1 MPLNHFTTSRIKHK
15 ERMEIWEEIAFDRE
29 RGAKRLVAE
38 LGDRLLTA
46 AFQITQNAADAED
59 LVFRTF
65 AQVVMK
71 IDQYDGRSAFFTWI
85 YRILLNFRRMD
96 LRKKGANALVFME
109 QLPETED
116 PAPDPAEALAIDSS
130 AAEIRAGVAKLPE
143 VLRETVV
150 LHYFEGLGVSEI
162 AAVAEIPVGTV
173 KYRLF
178 EARRQLARLLVQTNF
193 RNAASKQNGGEERQV
208 RRADR

>member
-1 MPLNHFTTSRIKHK
+1 
-15 ERMEIWEEIAFDRE
+15 MEIWEEIAFDRE

-46 AFQITQNAADAED
+46 AYQITQNSADAED

-65 AQVVMK
+65 SQVIAK
-71 IDQYDGRSAFFTWI
+71 IGQYDGRSAFFTWI

-109 QLPETED
+109 ELPETED
-116 PAPDPAEALAIDSS
+116 PAPDPAEALALDSS
-130 AAEIRAGVAKLPE
+130 AAEVRAGVARLPE
-143 VLRETVV
+143 PLREAVVLR
-150 LHYFEGLGVSEI
+150 YFDGLSVSEI
-162 AAVAEIPVGTV
+162 AALAEVPVGTV

-178 EARRQLARLLVQTNF
+178 EARKQLARYLVQTNF
-193 RNAASKQNGGEERQV
+193 RQSASKQNGGTERQV

>member
-1 MPLNHFTTSRIKHK
+1 
-15 ERMEIWEEIAFDRE
+15 MEIWEEIAFDRE

-46 AFQITQNAADAED
+46 AFQITQNSADAED

-65 AQVVMK
+65 SQVIAKVG
-71 IDQYDGRSAFFTWI
+71 QYDGRSAFFTWI

-109 QLPETED
+109 ELPEMED
-116 PAPDPAEALAIDSS
+116 PTPDPAEVLVLDSS
-130 AAEIRAGVAKLPE
+130 AAEVRAGVARLPE
-143 VLRETVV
+143 PLREAVV

-162 AAVAEIPVGTV
+162 AAVAGIPVGTV
-173 KYRLF
+173 KFRLF
-178 EARRQLARLLVQTNF
+178 EARKQLARYLVQPNF
-193 RNAASKQNGGEERQV
+193 RKAAAKQNGGKERQI

>member
-1 MPLNHFTTSRIKHK
+1 
-15 ERMEIWEEIAFDRE
+15 MEIWEEIAFDRE

-46 AFQITQNAADAED
+46 AYQITQNSADAED

-65 AQVVMK
+65 SQVIAKV
-71 IDQYDGRSAFFTWI
+71 DQYDGRSAFYTWI

-96 LRKKGANALVFME
+96 LRKKGATALVFMDE
-109 QLPETED
+109 LPETED
-116 PAPDPAEALAIDSS
+116 PVPDPAEALAIDSS
-130 AAEIRAGVAKLPE
+130 AAEVRAGVAKLPE
-143 VLRETVV
+143 PLRETVV

-162 AAVAEIPVGTV
+162 AVVAEVPVGTV

-178 EARRQLARLLVQTNF
+178 EARKRLSRILVQTNF
-193 RNAASKQNGGEERQV
+193 RNAASNQNGGTERQI
-208 RRADR
+208 RRIDR

>member
-1 MPLNHFTTSRIKHK
+1 
-15 ERMEIWEEIAFDRE
+15 MEIWEEIAFDRE

-46 AFQITQNAADAED
+46 AYQITQNSADAED

-65 AQVVMK
+65 AQVIAK
-71 IDQYDGRSAFFTWI
+71 IGQYNGRSAFFTWI

-96 LRKKGANALVFME
+96 LRKKGANALVFMDE
-109 QLPETED
+109 LPETED
-116 PAPDPAEALAIDSS
+116 PTPDPAEALALDSS
-130 AAEIRAGVAKLPE
+130 AAEVRVGVAKLPE
-143 VLRETVV
+143 PLREAVVLR
-150 LHYFEGLGVSEI
+150 YFEGLNVAEI

-178 EARRQLARLLVQTNF
+178 EARKLLARYLIQTNF
-193 RNAASKQNGGEERQV
+193 RNAASKQNGGTERQI
-208 RRADR
+208 RRVDR

>member
-1 MPLNHFTTSRIKHK
+1 
-15 ERMEIWEEIAFDRE
+15 MEIWEEIAFDRE
-29 RGAKRLVAE
+29 RGTKRLVAE

-65 AQVVMK
+65 SQVVSK
-71 IDQYDGRSAFFTWI
+71 IDQYNGRSAFFTWI

-96 LRKKGANALVFME
+96 LRKKGANALVFMD

-116 PAPDPAEALAIDSS
+116 PAPDPAEALALDSS
-130 AAEIRAGVAKLPE
+130 AAEVRAGVARLPE
-143 VLRETVV
+143 ALRETVV
-150 LHYFEGLGVSEI
+150 LHYFEGFGVSEI
-162 AAVAEIPVGTV
+162 AAVVEIPVGTV

-178 EARRQLARLLVQTNF
+178 EARKQLARYLVQTNF
-193 RNAASKQNGGEERQV
+193 RKAASKQNGGTERQV

>member
-1 MPLNHFTTSRIKHK
+1 
-15 ERMEIWEEIAFDRE
+15 MEIWEEIAFDRE

-46 AFQITQNAADAED
+46 AFQITQNSADAED

-65 AQVVMK
+65 AQVIAK
-71 IDQYDGRSAFFTWI
+71 IGQYNGRSAFFTWI

-96 LRKKGANALVFME
+96 LRKKGANALVFMDE
-109 QLPETED
+109 LPETED
-116 PAPDPAEALAIDSS
+116 PTPDPAEALALDSS
-130 AAEIRAGVAKLPE
+130 AAEVRSGVARLPE
-143 VLRETVV
+143 ALREAVVLR
-150 LHYFEGLGVSEI
+150 YFEGLNVAEI

-178 EARRQLARLLVQTNF
+178 EARRQLARHLIQTNF
-193 RNAASKQNGGEERQV
+193 RNAASKRNGGTERQI

>member
-1 MPLNHFTTSRIKHK
+1 MGRDS
-15 ERMEIWEEIAFDRE
+15 FDRE

-46 AFQITQNAADAED
+46 AFQITQNSADAED

-65 AQVVMK
+65 SQVIAKVA
-71 IDQYDGRSAFFTWI
+71 QYDGRSAFFTWI

-96 LRKKGANALVFME
+96 LRKKGANALVFMD

-116 PAPDPAEALAIDSS
+116 SAPDPAEALALDSS
-130 AAEIRAGVAKLPE
+130 AAEVRAGVARLPE
-143 VLRETVV
+143 ALRETVV
-150 LHYFEGLGVSEI
+150 LHYFEGLNVSEI

-178 EARRQLARLLVQTNF
+178 EARKQLARYLVQTNF
-193 RNAASKQNGGEERQV
+193 RKAASKQNGGEERQI
-208 RRADR
+208 RRTGR

>member
-1 MPLNHFTTSRIKHK
+1 MGI
-15 ERMEIWEEIAFDRE
+15 IADIHNDLEKGAFQLLVEYRE
-29 RGAKRLVAE
+29 RLRIEAVKLCQDETG
-38 LGDRLLTA
+38 
-46 AFQITQNAADAED
+46 AED

-65 AQVVMK
+65 SQVIAKVG
-71 IDQYDGRSAFFTWI
+71 QYDGRSAFFTWI

-109 QLPETED
+109 ELPEMED
-116 PAPDPAEALAIDSS
+116 PTPDPAEALALDSS
-130 AAEIRAGVAKLPE
+130 AAEVRAGVARLPE

-178 EARRQLARLLVQTNF
+178 EARKQLARYLVQTNF
-193 RNAASKQNGGEERQV
+193 RNAASKQNGGTERQV

>member
-1 MPLNHFTTSRIKHK
+1 
-15 ERMEIWEEIAFDRE
+15 MEIWEEIAFDRE

-46 AFQITQNAADAED
+46 AFQITQNSADAED

-65 AQVVMK
+65 SQVIAK
-71 IDQYDGRSAFFTWI
+71 IAQYDGRSAFFTWI

-96 LRKKGANALVFME
+96 LRKKGANALVFMD

-116 PAPDPAEALAIDSS
+116 PAPDPAEALALDSS
-130 AAEIRAGVAKLPE
+130 AAEVRAGVARLPE
-143 VLRETVV
+143 VLREAVV
-150 LHYFEGLGVSEI
+150 LRYFDGVGVSEI
-162 AAVAEIPVGTV
+162 AAAVKIPVGTV

-178 EARRQLARLLVQTNF
+178 EARKQLARYLVQTNF
-193 RNAASKQNGGEERQV
+193 RKAASNQNGGKERQV

>member
-1 MPLNHFTTSRIKHK
+1 
-15 ERMEIWEEIAFDRE
+15 MEIWEEIAFDRE

-96 LRKKGANALVFME
+96 LRKKGANALVFMD
-109 QLPETED
+109 QLPEAED
-116 PAPDPAEALAIDSS
+116 PAPDPAEALALDSS
-130 AAEIRAGVAKLPE
+130 AAEVRAGVAKLSEP
-143 VLRETVV
+143 LRETVV
-150 LHYFEGLGVSEI
+150 LHYFEGMSVSEV
-162 AAVAEIPVGTV
+162 AAVTEIPVGTV

-178 EARRQLARLLVQTNF
+178 EARKQLARYLIQTNF
-193 RNAASKQNGGEERQV
+193 RNSASKQNGGTERQV
-208 RRADR
+208 RRADL

>member
-1 MPLNHFTTSRIKHK
+1 
-15 ERMEIWEEIAFDRE
+15 MEIWEEIVFDRE

-46 AFQITQNAADAED
+46 AFQITQNSVDAED
-59 LVFRTF
+59 LVFRTLS
-65 AQVVMK
+65 QVIAKVG
-71 IDQYDGRSAFFTWI
+71 QYDGRSAFFTWI

-109 QLPETED
+109 ELPETED
-116 PAPDPAEALAIDSS
+116 PAPDPAAVLALDSS
-130 AAEIRAGVAKLPE
+130 AAEVRAAVARLPE
-143 VLRETVV
+143 PLREAVVLR
-150 LHYFEGLGVSEI
+150 YFEELSVSEI
-162 AAVAEIPVGTV
+162 AALAEVPVGTV

-178 EARRQLARLLVQTNF
+178 EARKQLARYLVQTNF
-193 RNAASKQNGGEERQV
+193 RNAASKRNGGKERQV

>member
-1 MPLNHFTTSRIKHK
+1 
-15 ERMEIWEEIAFDRE
+15 MEIWEEIAFDRE
-29 RGAKRLVAE
+29 RGAKRLVAA

-46 AFQITQNAADAED
+46 AFQITQNSADAED

-65 AQVVMK
+65 SQVIAKVG
-71 IDQYDGRSAFFTWI
+71 QYDGRSAFFTWI

-109 QLPETED
+109 ELPETED
-116 PAPDPAEALAIDSS
+116 PAPDPAEALALDSS
-130 AAEIRAGVAKLPE
+130 AAEVRAGVARLPE
-143 VLRETVV
+143 PLREAVV

-162 AAVAEIPVGTV
+162 AVLAEVPVGTV

-178 EARRQLARLLVQTNF
+178 EARKQLARYLVQTNF
-193 RNAASKQNGGEERQV
+193 RNSASKQNGGTEGQI
-208 RRADR
+208 RRVDR

>member
-1 MPLNHFTTSRIKHK
+1 
-15 ERMEIWEEIAFDRE
+15 MEIWEEIAVDRE

-46 AFQITQNAADAED
+46 AFQITQNSADAED

-65 AQVVMK
+65 SQVVAK
-71 IDQYDGRSAFFTWI
+71 IGQYDGRSAFFTWI

-109 QLPETED
+109 ELPETED
-116 PAPDPAEALAIDSS
+116 FAPDPAEAFALDSS
-130 AAEIRAGVAKLPE
+130 AAEVRAGVARLPE
-143 VLRETVV
+143 PLRETVV
-150 LHYFEGLGVSEI
+150 LHYFEGLNVSEI
-162 AAVAEIPVGTV
+162 AALAEIPVGTV

-178 EARRQLARLLVQTNF
+178 EARKRLAHFLVQTNF
-193 RNAASKQNGGEERQV
+193 RKTASNQNGETERQI

>member
-1 MPLNHFTTSRIKHK
+1 
-15 ERMEIWEEIAFDRE
+15 MEIWEEIAFDRE

-46 AFQITQNAADAED
+46 AFQITQNSADAED

-65 AQVVMK
+65 SQVIAK
-71 IDQYDGRSAFFTWI
+71 IAQYDGRSAFFTWI

-109 QLPETED
+109 ELPETEN
-116 PAPDPAEALAIDSS
+116 PAPDPAEALALDSS
-130 AAEIRAGVAKLPE
+130 AAEVRAGVARLPE
-143 VLRETVV
+143 PLREAVVLR
-150 LHYFEGLGVSEI
+150 YFEGLSVSEI
-162 AAVAEIPVGTV
+162 AALAEIPVGTV

-178 EARRQLARLLVQTNF
+178 EARKQLARYLVQTNF
-193 RNAASKQNGGEERQV
+193 RNAASKRNGGTERQI
-208 RRADR
+208 RRVGR

>member
-1 MPLNHFTTSRIKHK
+1 
-15 ERMEIWEEIAFDRE
+15 MEIWEEIAFDHE

-46 AFQITQNAADAED
+46 AFHITQNSADAED

-65 AQVVMK
+65 SQGIAKVG
-71 IDQYDGRSAFFTWI
+71 QYDGRSAFFTWI

-96 LRKKGANALVFME
+96 LRKKGANALVFMD

-116 PAPDPAEALAIDSS
+116 PTPDPAEALAIDSS
-130 AAEIRAGVAKLPE
+130 AAEVRAGVARLPE
-143 VLRETVV
+143 PLREAIV

-162 AAVAEIPVGTV
+162 AAVVEVPVGTV

-178 EARRQLARLLVQTNF
+178 EARKQLARYLVQTNF
-193 RNAASKQNGGEERQV
+193 RKAASNQNGGKERQV

>member
-1 MPLNHFTTSRIKHK
+1 
-15 ERMEIWEEIAFDRE
+15 MEIWEEIAFDRE

-46 AFQITQNAADAED
+46 AFQITQNPADAED

-65 AQVVMK
+65 SQVIAKVG
-71 IDQYDGRSAFFTWI
+71 QYDGRSAFFTWI

-96 LRKKGANALVFME
+96 LRKKGANALVFMD
-109 QLPETED
+109 QLPEAED
-116 PAPDPAEALAIDSS
+116 LTPNPAEALALDSS
-130 AAEIRAGVAKLPE
+130 VTEVRAGVARLPE
-143 VLRETVV
+143 PLREAVV

-162 AAVAEIPVGTV
+162 AAIAEIPTGTV

-178 EARRQLARLLVQTNF
+178 EARKQLARYLVQTNF
-193 RNAASKQNGGEERQV
+193 RNAASNGQGEIKGQMSK
-208 RRADR
+208 

>member
-1 MPLNHFTTSRIKHK
+1 
-15 ERMEIWEEIAFDRE
+15 MEIWEEIVFDRE

-46 AFQITQNAADAED
+46 AFQITQNSADAED

-65 AQVVMK
+65 SQVIAKVG
-71 IDQYDGRSAFFTWI
+71 QYDGRSAFFTWI

-109 QLPETED
+109 ELPEMED
-116 PAPDPAEALAIDSS
+116 PTPDPAEVLVLDSS
-130 AAEIRAGVAKLPE
+130 AAEVRAGVARLPE
-143 VLRETVV
+143 PLRETVV

-162 AAVAEIPVGTV
+162 ATIAEIPVGTV

-178 EARRQLARLLVQTNF
+178 EARKQLARYLVQTNF
-193 RNAASKQNGGEERQV
+193 RKAASKQNGGEERQI
-208 RRADR
+208 RRVDR

>member
-1 MPLNHFTTSRIKHK
+1 
-15 ERMEIWEEIAFDRE
+15 MEIWEEIAFDRE

-46 AFQITQNAADAED
+46 AFQITQNSADAED

-65 AQVVMK
+65 AQVIAK
-71 IDQYDGRSAFFTWI
+71 IGQYNGRSAFFTWI

-96 LRKKGANALVFME
+96 LRKKGANALVFMDE
-109 QLPETED
+109 LPEAED
-116 PAPDPAEALAIDSS
+116 PTPDPAEALALDSS
-130 AAEIRAGVAKLPE
+130 AAEVRSGVARLPE
-143 VLRETVV
+143 PLREAVVLR
-150 LHYFEGLGVSEI
+150 YFEGLNVAET

-178 EARRQLARLLVQTNF
+178 EARKLLARYLIQTNF
-193 RNAASKQNGGEERQV
+193 RNAASKRNGGTERQI

>member
-1 MPLNHFTTSRIKHK
+1 
-15 ERMEIWEEIAFDRE
+15 MEIWEEIAFDRE

-46 AFQITQNAADAED
+46 AFQITQNSADAED

-65 AQVVMK
+65 SQVIAKVG
-71 IDQYDGRSAFFTWI
+71 QYDGRSAFFTWI

-109 QLPETED
+109 ELPETED
-116 PAPDPAEALAIDSS
+116 PEPDPAEALALDSS
-130 AAEIRAGVAKLPE
+130 AAEVRAGVARLPE
-143 VLRETVV
+143 PLREAVV
-150 LHYFEGLGVSEI
+150 LHYFEGLNVSEI
-162 AAVAEIPVGTV
+162 AALAEIPDGTV

-178 EARRQLARLLVQTNF
+178 EARKQLARYLVQANF
-193 RNAASKQNGGEERQV
+193 RNAASNGQGEIKGQMSK
-208 RRADR
+208 

>member
-1 MPLNHFTTSRIKHK
+1 
-15 ERMEIWEEIAFDRE
+15 MEVWEEIAFDRE

-46 AFQITQNAADAED
+46 AYQITQNSADAED

-65 AQVVMK
+65 SQVIAK
-71 IDQYDGRSAFFTWI
+71 IAQYDGRSAFFTWI

-96 LRKKGANALVFME
+96 LRKKGANALVFMD

-116 PAPDPAEALAIDSS
+116 PTPDPAEALALDSS
-130 AAEIRAGVAKLPE
+130 AAEVRAGVARLPE
-143 VLRETVV
+143 PLREAVV

-178 EARRQLARLLVQTNF
+178 EARKQLARYLVQTNF
-193 RNAASKQNGGEERQV
+193 RNSASKQNGGTERQV